1 MCDICPVL
9 LIAYMDS
16 ELNKS
21 YGWNWIGNMICF
33 EKLVVVFQIICC
45 EYKTMPN
52 ITDNNLGSTQNSR
65 IVRVRDVSFFD
76 YELKYL
82 FFLIFNISYQSI
94 MMIFIDLFHEQMMI
108 NKNK

>member
-1 MCDICPVL
+1 
-9 LIAYMDS
+9 
-16 ELNKS
+16 
-21 YGWNWIGNMICF
+21 
-33 EKLVVVFQIICC
+33 
-45 EYKTMPN
+45 MPN

-94 MMIFIDLFHEQMMI
+94 MMIFIDLFHE
-108 NKNK
+108 